1 MSDNEDKEAEIVSPN
16 PTISSRPSSHK
27 RNIQP
32 QQQKCKGVTRIVN
45 GPKKNAV
52 VTRIN
57 NRESRKQQLSDTT
70 DKAEAP
76 KEPNVYDRL
85 YNARSSKERLRAENN
100 K

>member
-1 MSDNEDKEAEIVSPN
+1 MSDSEDNEAEIISPN
-16 PTISSRPSSHK
+16 PGIKSRPGSHK

-32 QQQKCKGVTRIVN
+32 QQQKCKGITRIVN
-45 GPKKNAV
+45 GPKKNAI

-57 NRESRKQQLSDTT
+57 NRESRKQQLPDTLEK
-70 DKAEAP
+70 DEAP